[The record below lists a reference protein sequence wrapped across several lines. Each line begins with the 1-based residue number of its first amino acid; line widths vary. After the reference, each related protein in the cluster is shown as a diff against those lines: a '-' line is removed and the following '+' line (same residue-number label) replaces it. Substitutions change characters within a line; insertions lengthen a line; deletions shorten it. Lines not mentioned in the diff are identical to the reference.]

1 MVEWQFNQPCNIVVP
16 MVKPATPKRYV
27 LPYRKA
33 VKKERIF
40 EIDFLRGFDLVLM
53 IGLHFACALML
64 SGEIFK
70 WAGDGPEPEGWRD
83 LFDLGQNVF
92 LIINSGQLFILEF
105 FFSMLFVFLSGI
117 STSFA
122 KSNAL
127 RGFYLLGVAVALS
140 LFVDGL
146 SYFLGIDFHIYC
158 GILHAIAL
166 SIILYSFVD
175 WLVKGR
181 LRYLFPIAI
190 ALSIATILCT
200 FFGRYYPGD
209 QSLFGQLVHLIDPG
223 YVHNPNT
230 YIDLNN
236 GSTIFNPTNVMSKDM
251 DQAWKL
257 LFGLAGFGD
266 DYFPPLQCSA
276 ILFLGACFAKVVYR
290 KKRSLLP
297 TLKAVPGYYVFD
309 VDGIKL
315 PVYGLPLMAV
325 ARLLSGTPLEAA
337 PLLVEKKKRTWAKP
351 FLFLGRHSLYVYLIH
366 MPAVYLIIGA
376 ILLPTGYT
384 LI

>member
-1 MVEWQFNQPCNIVVP
+1 MERALASG
-16 MVKPATPKRYV
+16 KYL

-33 VKKERIF
+33 AKKDRIF
-40 EIDFLRGFDLVLM
+40 EIDFLRGFDIILM
-53 IGLHFACALML
+53 VGLHFACALML
-64 SGEIFK
+64 SGQIFK
-70 WAGDGPEPEGWRD
+70 WAGEGPEPEGLRD
-83 LFDLGQNVF
+83 LFSLGQEVF

-117 STSFA
+117 STAFA
-122 KSNAL
+122 KSNSL
-127 RGFYLLGVAVALS
+127 RGFYLLAVAIGLS
-140 LFVDGL
+140 LGL
-146 SYFLGIDFHIYC
+146 DLLSFLLGVDFHIYC

-190 ALSIATILCT
+190 ALSLATILCS

-209 QSLFGQLVHLIDPG
+209 NSLFGQLIHLIDPS
-223 YVHNPNT
+223 YVHNGNT
-230 YIDLNN
+230 YIVLNN
-236 GSTIFNPTNVMSKDM
+236 GSTIFHPNNVMPRDI

-266 DYFPPLQCSA
+266 DYFPPLQCAA

-297 TLKAVPGYYVFD
+297 SLKAVRGCYVVD
-309 VDGIKL
+309 VDGTKL
-315 PVYGLPLMAV
+315 PVYGLPLMAL
-325 ARLLSGTPLEAA
+325 AQLLAGSPLEAA
-337 PLLVEKKKRTWAKP
+337 PLLVEKRKRTWAKP
-351 FLFLGRHSLYVYLIH
+351 ILFLGRHSLYVYLIH
-366 MPAVYLIIGA
+366 MPAVYLLIGA
-376 ILLPTGYT
+376 VLLPMGYS
-384 LI
+384 LV